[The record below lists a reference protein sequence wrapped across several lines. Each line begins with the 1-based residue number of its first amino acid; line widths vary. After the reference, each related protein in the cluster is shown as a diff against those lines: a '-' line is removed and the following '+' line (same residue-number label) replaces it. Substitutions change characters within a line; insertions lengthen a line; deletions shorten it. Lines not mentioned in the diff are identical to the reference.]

1 MVRVWCSAKV
11 NRHERTFI
19 QILYIQ
25 GDIIYL
31 YFMPLNILQRT
42 YLFVFLFH
50 SSFILKKDEQ

>member
-11 NRHERTFI
+11 NRHKRTFI

-42 YLFVFLFH
+42 YHLVFLFH
-50 SSFILKKDEQ
+50 SSLILKKDEQ

>member
-1 MVRVWCSAKV
+1 MMRVWCSAKV
-11 NRHERTFI
+11 NIHKKTFI

-31 YFMPLNILQRT
+31 YFMPPNILQRT
-42 YLFVFLFH
+42 FH